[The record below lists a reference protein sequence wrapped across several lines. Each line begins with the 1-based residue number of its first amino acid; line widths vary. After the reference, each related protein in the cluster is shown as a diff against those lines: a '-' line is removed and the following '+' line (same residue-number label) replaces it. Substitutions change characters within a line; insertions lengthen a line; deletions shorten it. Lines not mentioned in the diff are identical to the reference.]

1 MAQQIPTTIVM
12 EAYYSSQYWGRY
24 FLKAGHEVKLIPV
37 QHVTPFVRGNKND
50 HNDALTIAEAS
61 LRPRMKFVPVKSIEQ
76 QEIQTLHRIRQ
87 RYVDSRI
94 SLSNQ
99 MCGLLSDYG
108 FAFTIGVKA
117 FEAGMLDVM
126 EQEDIPKRVMEEIN
140 KVWLEYG
147 ALKTESKQ

>member
-1 MAQQIPTTIVM
+1 M
-12 EAYYSSQYWGRY
+12 R
-24 FLKAGHEVKLIPV
+24 
-37 QHVTPFVRGNKND
+37 
-50 HNDALTIAEAS
+50 
-61 LRPRMKFVPVKSIEQ
+61 
-76 QEIQTLHRIRQ
+76 
-87 RYVDSRI
+87 
-94 SLSNQ
+94 
-99 MCGLLSDYG
+99 GLLSDYG